1 MRMWRKI
8 NYKYTVIR
16 VCYTMLRGGGMP
28 YFHSR
33 QGNKTLMNH
42 IIAITC
48 SGCWNIY
55 TYWGSVEIYALAV
68 AKDKT
73 EIISTQTYELTWR
86 ERMVRTN
93 RIAPTTRYFSLLC
106 VSNKILSITLLS
118 RKLHLQGAKRKQL
131 NFQMINNI
139 KVNSDFCKATRKYFI
154 RYGWCRTQKHSS
166 SHMFNRISGF
176 VPLWFWSP
184 LSGSTNLLL
193 PLATFSGG
201 HEAVI
206 TLTSWHKCFS

>member
-1 MRMWRKI
+1 
-8 NYKYTVIR
+8 
-16 VCYTMLRGGGMP
+16 MLRGGGMP

-55 TYWGSVEIYALAV
+55 IYIYWGSVDIYALAV

-93 RIAPTTRYFSLLC
+93 RIAPTTRYFSLLR
-106 VSNKILSITLLS
+106 VSNKILSITLFR
-118 RKLHLQGAKRKQL
+118 RKLHLQRAKRKQL

-139 KVNSDFCKATRKYFI
+139 KSILIFAKQQGNTLFGMGGVEHRSIVVHICSIESLALSHCDFGLLCQGLRI
-154 RYGWCRTQKHSS
+154 CC
-166 SHMFNRISGF
+166 SH
-176 VPLWFWSP
+176 
-184 LSGSTNLLL
+184 
-193 PLATFSGG
+193 
-201 HEAVI
+201 
-206 TLTSWHKCFS
+206 